1 MSKMQDDKINKINDI
16 VSIVKLSM
24 LLFSAIIF
32 FKRFF
37 LLQ

>member
-32 FKRFF
+32 F
-37 LLQ
+37 